1 MNLNNNLKRK
11 KMILNYIDGCTA
23 YNLTIDG
30 IEVSELP
37 LNVIADVIRHL
48 VGRCKDKGLLK
59 EMIATLIESDEESVL
74 CSISHCDQCGDDI
87 YNYKLEI

>member
-1 MNLNNNLKRK
+1 MT
-11 KMILNYIDGCTA
+11 LNYIDGCTA

-37 LNVIADVIRHL
+37 PYQIADIIRHL
-48 VGRCKDKGLLK
+48 VGRCKDKALLK
-59 EMIATLIESDEESVL
+59 EMLGRLIESDKESVY
-74 CSISHCDQCGDDI
+74 SISHCDQCGDDI